1 MKDNRR
7 DFLKKSTSLAAA
19 LSLGAVG
26 ASAAMPKSDSKTA
39 YTLPKGKKWSE
50 LIEGPDTP
58 KMTMSVSPTSDLSTL
73 KSIKQFGCDYVHMT
87 GPRLPW
93 TKEMIKGIVDR
104 YKEQGLTVINIMV
117 TFSGAIIH
125 GTEGRDEEIKQV
137 QDALRA
143 AGAAGVPVVEYNF
156 YSHRAVEGYYDVA
169 GRGGVQYLGY
179 DYYRKGQLNP
189 ADNKWN
195 YKRGR
200 TPEEENMAMVD
211 LKPTEKEP
219 AQTAAKAW
227 ENITYFL
234 KAVIPVAEQAGV
246 KMALH
251 PNDPPPPMSRGSEQI
266 MSTFKDWKHLF
277 DIVDSPAN
285 GMTFDCGVSTEIGE
299 NAVEV
304 ARYMLSRNRI
314 NHVHYRNVLV
324 TTPRIKYLE
333 VMIDNGD
340 VDMMAVMYELVKGK
354 YKYGIWAEHPRDN
367 EFDTTH
373 HSGGFVSYLYN
384 QSYARAMMQACFAL
398 QSGWKP

>member
-7 DFLKKSTSLAAA
+7 DFIKKGASLAAA
-19 LSLGAVG
+19 LSVGVVG
-26 ASAAMPKSDSKTA
+26 ASASALTTENPSKA
-39 YTLPKGKKWSE
+39 AGKKIVWSSLVE
-50 LIEGPDTP
+50 RPDTP
-58 KMTMSVSPTSDLSTL
+58 KMTMSVNSTATESNM
-73 KSIKQFGCDYVHMT
+73 KWIKQFGCDYVHMN

-93 TKEMIKGIVDR
+93 TVEGTKEIVDR
-104 YKEQGLTVINIMV
+104 FKAEGLTIINMMV
-117 TFSGAIIH
+117 SFSGDIIH
-125 GTEGRDEEIKQV
+125 GTEGRDEEIKRV

-143 AGAAGVPVVEYNF
+143 AGAAGIPVVEYNF
-156 YSHRAVEGYYDVA
+156 YSHRAVEGYYDVV

-179 DYYRKGQLNP
+179 DYYRKGQANP

-195 YKRGR
+195 YKRAR
-200 TPEEENMAMVD
+200 TPEEESLAMVD
-211 LKPTEKEP
+211 LKATDKEP
-219 AQTAAKAW
+219 AQSAAKAW
-227 ENITYFL
+227 ANIEYFL

-277 DIVDSPAN
+277 DLVDSPAN

-299 NAVEV
+299 DAVEV
-304 ARYMLSRNRI
+304 CKYMLSRNRI
-314 NHVHYRNVLV
+314 NHVHYRNVIV
-324 TTPRIKYLE
+324 DKPRIKYLE
-333 VMIDNGD
+333 VMIDNGN
-340 VDMMAVMYELVKGK
+340 VNMLAVMNELVRGK

-384 QSYARAMMQACFAL
+384 QSYARAMMQTCLAMEE
-398 QSGWKP
+398 GWKP